1 VCVIKRGNVD
11 VLTNTVMERREMM
24 GQSCS
29 RVSRVDRMNRS
40 NRVGVIPIVQ
50 VFSAHF
56 EIVSTS
62 KPSLC
67 TVHEIKIQY

>member
-1 VCVIKRGNVD
+1 MCVIKRGNVD

-24 GQSCS
+24 GGAVLQ
-29 RVSRVDRMNRS
+29 S